1 MRSAAGAVKNVQET
15 VAVLIRQVGNTAAV
29 RRHLR
34 HNRKGLMAGQLADI
48 RAVVIGNINLLDVRS
63 GEACKKDFRGANA
76 RHAVH
81 LAYDLL

>member
-1 MRSAAGAVKNVQET
+1 MGSAAGAVKNVQET
-15 VAVLIRQVGNTAAV
+15 ITVLIGQVGDTAAV

-34 HNRKGLMAGQLADI
+34 HDGKGLMAGQFADI
-48 RAVVIGNINLLDVRS
+48 RAVIIGNINFLDVRS
-63 GEACKKDFRGANA
+63 GEARKKDFRGANA